1 MLIFKSLARFC
12 VGIFALLMLG
22 SVCAVSFAQTEYEV
36 PIPFELA
43 PFAGEFLLPNGDR
56 FIVSEHESSLTIAAQ
71 GEKAVGIL
79 LYGDTFQNGWLWV
92 FQQFNKRAHNSM
104 NNLIT
109 EGMPAFR
116 ADLDP
121 SLGVDSSNEIAQAWM
136 SYVEMVGKPRS
147 ASILGSVPDSEGVSV
162 YVSIEFQRTNLTW
175 KISYSLNR
183 MIESFV
189 PVEETHPIKVVL
201 VPVSHSK
208 FVGTAVDNRSDITVE
223 YEYKSDGSPGN
234 LKFVG
239 EDHSVVAERVMPHS
253 EEELQKY
260 VGIYTFTDGS
270 LLRIDRDQKQ
280 LRATGVGQ
288 EAFARLYL
296 GRNLDAAT
304 AARMKYLSNRVKDLM
319 DPLLRGEPQEFK
331 RSVNSIGRGH
341 GSGPILQDWQD
352 CIDLHGAPRS
362 LHILGAIPTLNDPIC
377 YFAVT
382 FNRMPV
388 VYQLTLTPDL
398 TVGCM
403 EPVDSLAE
411 FSVVL
416 SPLGDGVF
424 AGCAV
429 DKKSP
434 LRLNFVADQ
443 QGQMTLE
450 RAEVASS
457 IAVGVSFQAQ

>member
-1 MLIFKSLARFC
+1 
-12 VGIFALLMLG
+12 MLG
-22 SVCAVSFAQTEYEV
+22 SVCAVSFAQTEHQN
-36 PIPFELA
+36 PIPLELA

-56 FIVSEHESSLTIAAQ
+56 FIVSEHESSLTIAGQ

-92 FQQFNKRAHNSM
+92 FQQFNKRAHKSISH
-104 NNLIT
+104 LIT

-121 SLGVDSSNEIAQAWM
+121 ALGVEGSDELAQVWM
-136 SYVEMVGKPRS
+136 TYVDMVGKPKN
-147 ASILGSVPDSEGVSV
+147 AIVLGSVPDSEGVSV

-189 PVEETHPIKVVL
+189 PVQETHPIKVEL
-201 VPVSHSK
+201 IPVSHSK

-223 YEYKSDGSPGN
+223 YEYNSDGSPAN

-239 EDHSVVAERVMPHS
+239 EDHLVVAERVIPYS
-253 EEELQKY
+253 KEELQKY
-260 VGIYTFTDGS
+260 VGIYTLTDGS
-270 LLRIDRDQKQ
+270 LLRIDCDQSQ

-296 GRNLDAAT
+296 GHNLDVAT

-331 RSVNSIGRGH
+331 RSVSSIGRGY
-341 GSGPILQDWQD
+341 GSGPILQDWQER
-352 CIDLHGAPRS
+352 IDLHGAPGS
-362 LHILGAIPTLNDPIC
+362 LHILGAIPTASDPVC
-377 YFAVT
+377 YFAVAFDRT
-382 FNRMPV
+382 PV

-403 EPVDSLAE
+403 EPVDSLAK
-411 FSVVL
+411 FSVIL
-416 SPLGDGVF
+416 SPLGDGLF

-434 LRLNFVADQ
+434 LRLSFVADQ
-443 QGQMTLE
+443 NGQMTLE
-450 RAEVASS
+450 RTEVGSS
-457 IAVGVSFQAQ
+457 VAVGVDFQDQ

>member
-1 MLIFKSLARFC
+1 MLISKSIVRFC
-12 VGIFALLMLG
+12 SGVFALLVLS
-22 SVCAVSFAQTEYEV
+22 SVCAVSFAQTEYEN
-36 PIPFELA
+36 PIPLEMA
-43 PFAGEFLLPNGDR
+43 PFAGDFLLPNGDR
-56 FIVSEHESSLTIAAQ
+56 FIVSEHESSLTIAGQ

-92 FQQFNKRAHNSM
+92 FQQFNKRAHKSM
-104 NNLIT
+104 SNLIT

-121 SLGVDSSNEIAQAWM
+121 VLSVEGSNEIAEVWM
-136 SYVEMVGKPRS
+136 TYVEMVGKPRS
-147 ASILGSVPDSEGVSV
+147 ATVLGSVPDSEGVSV
-162 YVSIEFQRTNLTW
+162 YVSIEFQKTNLTW

-189 PVEETHPIKVVL
+189 PVKETHPVKVEL

-253 EEELQKY
+253 EEELQRY

-382 FNRMPV
+382 FSRMPV

-450 RAEVASS
+450 RSELGLS
-457 IAVGVSFQAQ
+457 IAVGVDFQDQ